1 MKTMLLLL
9 RKELRLTLHPTAPIF
24 LCLSAMLMIPSY
36 PYLVAFFYTTLA
48 IFFTCL
54 NGREN
59 QDVPYTLLLPV
70 SKRDV
75 VKARFLTVV
84 LLENAQILT
93 AIPFAILRQKMI
105 PAPNPVGMDANIA
118 LLGFAFLLYGLFNLI
133 FFRVYYRDVKKVGTA
148 FLWGSAAVL
157 ILICTVEACAHIVP
171 FVRDVLDTPD
181 PLHLPDK
188 LLTLLL
194 GLMFCSC
201 TTLCAFRRAV
211 KDFDAQDL

>member
-54 NGREN
+54 HGREN
-59 QDVPYTLLLPV
+59 QDVTYTLLLPV
-70 SKRDV
+70 SKQDV

-84 LLENAQILT
+84 LLEAAQLLT
-93 AIPFAILRQKMI
+93 AIPFAILRQKLI
-105 PAPNPVGMDANIA
+105 PAPNPVGMDANAALFGFA
-118 LLGFAFLLYGLFNLI
+118 LLLFGLFNLV
-133 FFRVYYRDVKKVGTA
+133 FFRVYYGDVKKVGTA
-148 FLWGSAAVL
+148 FLWSSAAVFL
-157 ILICTVEACAHIVP
+157 LVCAVEACAHAVP

-194 GLMFCSC
+194 GLMFCSWA
-201 TTLCAFRRAV
+201 TLHAFRRAV